1 MELYVIS
8 WNCIQAYVN
17 ECKFMELQVSSWN
30 CMPAYGPACKFMDG
44 MQASVTAC
52 KLLEL
57 YALVMELNASSCNA
71 LETCAY
77 PSNAERS

>member
-1 MELYVIS
+1 MELYASLCYCMQVHGT
-8 WNCIQAYVN
+8 AGKV
-17 ECKFMELQVSSWN
+17 MELQVSSWN

-57 YALVMELNASSCNA
+57 YALVMELIASSCNA
-71 LETCAY
+71 LEPLATLGILG
-77 PSNAERS
+77 